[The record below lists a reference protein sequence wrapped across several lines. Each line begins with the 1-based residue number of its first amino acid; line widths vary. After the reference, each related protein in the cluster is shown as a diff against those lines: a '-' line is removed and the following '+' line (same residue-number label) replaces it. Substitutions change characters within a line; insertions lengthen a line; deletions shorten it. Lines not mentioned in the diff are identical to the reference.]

1 MKKDKNLLTLTGCIY
16 TNTLLLNDIIV
27 GKILNQYYMT
37 VAFHVTKKMNV
48 LC

>member
-1 MKKDKNLLTLTGCIY
+1 MKKEKNLLTLTGCVY
-16 TNTLLLNDIIV
+16 TLLLNDIIV

-37 VAFHVTKKMNV
+37 VAFHVTKRMIV